1 MVFLFWPFS
10 AAFPS
15 NRGFPFTF
23 SPAESR
29 LYGFSDR
36 DRLLFNRLFHRL
48 RCEYFSLRWPNS
60 ALLSTHLPSKRDI
73 SMKHNTLGTTGISV
87 SEICLGTMTWGTQN
101 SEAEAHE
108 QMDYAI
114 EHGINFFDTAELYP
128 TTPVSAETQGR
139 TEEYIGTWLQKSGKR
154 GDIVLAT
161 KVAGSGRD
169 YIRGGRD
176 IDAASIREAV
186 DTSLA
191 RLKTDYIDLYQI
203 HWPNR
208 GTYHFRGVWGF
219 DASTQNTEKT
229 LSEIT
234 EKLETLGELVEAG
247 KIRAIG
253 LSNESAWG
261 TQKYIDIAKANAL
274 PRVASIQNEYNL
286 LYRPFDLD
294 LAEVSHHEHVGLLA
308 YSPLAGGIL
317 TGKYQNGGR
326 PEGSRGSINE
336 NIGGRLQPLQEAPV
350 KAYLELAYEHGID
363 PAQLAIAFTLS
374 RPFMASSI
382 IGATTM
388 EQLKTD
394 IAAAD
399 VKLSDDVLKSIADIH
414 RQYPMPI

>member
-1 MVFLFWPFS
+1 
-10 AAFPS
+10 
-15 NRGFPFTF
+15 
-23 SPAESR
+23 
-29 LYGFSDR
+29 
-36 DRLLFNRLFHRL
+36 
-48 RCEYFSLRWPNS
+48 
-60 ALLSTHLPSKRDI
+60 
-73 SMKHNTLGTTGISV
+73 MKHNTLGRTGISV

-101 SEAEAHE
+101 TETEAHD
-108 QMDYAI
+108 QMDYAV
-114 EHGINFFDTAELYP
+114 ENGVNFFDTAELYP
-128 TTPVSAETQGR
+128 TTPVSPETQGR
-139 TEEYIGTWLQKSGKR
+139 TEEYIGTWFQKTGKR
-154 GDIVLAT
+154 KDIVLAT

-234 EKLETLGELVEAG
+234 EKLETLDELVKAG

-261 TQKYIDIAKANAL
+261 TQKYVDIAEAKGL

-286 LYRPFDLD
+286 LYRSFDLD
-294 LAEVSHHEHVGLLA
+294 LAEVSHHEQVGLLA

-326 PEGSRGSINE
+326 PDGSRGSINKD
-336 NIGGRLQPLQEAPV
+336 IGGRLQPLQEAPV
-350 KAYLELAYEHGID
+350 KAYLELAYEHDLD
-363 PAQLAIAFTLS
+363 PSQLAIAFTLS

-399 VKLSDDVLKSIADIH
+399 IKLSDEVLKSIADIH